1 MSTSWL
7 TRDSGPSGVAEIRGE
22 RFEIDGWEVFEGDE
36 SSPHLCQ
43 GWFRCTTE
51 GFTAPKDSELRLI
64 LTDTEGE
71 ERILDVRIIRVR
83 TTDPEWEFRAER

>member
-1 MSTSWL
+1 MRGSWL
-7 TRDSGPSGVAEIRGE
+7 TRDSGPCGIAEIGGAT
-22 RFEIDGWEVFEGDE
+22 FEIEGWEIFEGDE

-43 GWFRCTTE
+43 GWFRCTAE

-64 LTDTEGE
+64 LTDTEGA
-71 ERILDVRIIRVR
+71 ERILDVQIIRVR